1 MQANDVPSGREGL
14 IAQTA
19 PWRARLQALATRS
32 RLAPEHAD
40 FLHIAGQALVAQG
53 QHSEALNCFAFLV
66 AACPANARY
75 LASFADTHLAMAHFE
90 EALAAYRALD
100 VLDPCQPAHTLAI
113 AQCLLNLQR
122 HEDAAYLIDVV
133 VAFCAEDGQ
142 PSPVQQ
148 RAVGLR
154 DLIRRTHEPCH

>member
-1 MQANDVPSGREGL
+1 MQATDVPSGRDWV

-32 RLAPEHAD
+32 RLAPENAD
-40 FLHIAGQALVAQG
+40 FLHAAGQALAAQG
-53 QHSEALNCFAFLV
+53 RHSDALNCFAYLV
-66 AACPANARY
+66 AACPADARY
-75 LASFADTHLAMAHFE
+75 LASFADTHLALAHFE
-90 EALAAYRALD
+90 DALAAYRALD

-122 HEDAAYLIDVV
+122 HEDAAYLLDVV
-133 VAFCAEDGQ
+133 AAFCAEDAPQ
-142 PSPVQQ
+142 SLVRQ
-148 RAVGLR
+148 RAIGLR

>member
-1 MQANDVPSGREGL
+1 MQANDVPSGREGV

-19 PWRARLQALATRS
+19 PWRARLQALSTRS

-40 FLHIAGQALVAQG
+40 FLYVAGQALAAQG
-53 QHSEALNCFAFLV
+53 RHVDALNCFTFLV
-66 AACPANARY
+66 ASCPADARY
-75 LASFADTHLAMAHFE
+75 LASFADTHLAMANFE
-90 EALAAYRALD
+90 EALAAFRALD

-122 HEDAAYLIDVV
+122 HEDAAHLLDVV
-133 VAFCAEDGQ
+133 VAFCAGDGH

-148 RAVGLR
+148 RAIGLR